1 MHLLNTGATA
11 LHGRS
16 DWMSCL
22 KYQVGFILTHRIRKQ
37 RDNIA
42 IERLAKLGLFTSFYE
57 TLIMGNFPRWRNNW
71 YQEELEWRRRT
82 DIPLDAWDKNII
94 PTYRTSQIKTISLH
108 LFNVIA
114 VLDSLRVIPSTS
126 LEVDEMDEM
135 GQMSA
140 INYIPPNVI
149 RLCSN
154 GHIDNSKP
162 GTNAWHFWT
171 QSVWNLDTV
180 NS

>member
-1 MHLLNTGATA
+1 MHLLNTGGTA

-22 KYQVGFILTHRIRKQ
+22 KNQVGFILTHRIRKQ
-37 RDNIA
+37 RGNIA
-42 IERLAKLGLFTSFYE
+42 VERLAKLGLFTSFYE

>member
-1 MHLLNTGATA
+1 MPLKGWLNLDCSHLST
-11 LHGRS
+11 
-16 DWMSCL
+16 
-22 KYQVGFILTHRIRKQ
+22 
-37 RDNIA
+37 
-42 IERLAKLGLFTSFYE
+42 KLWSWE
-57 TLIMGNFPRWRNNW
+57 TFLGEEIIDIKKNWSEGGELIYHLIGDT
-71 YQEELEWRRRT
+71 L
-82 DIPLDAWDKNII
+82 DKNII